1 LTTPDRP
8 LEVDVRGDLTGVWD
22 RDRMYQLVSNL
33 MGNAI
38 QHGEPRSP
46 IALRIAAGET
56 DIEIAIANRGIP
68 IPPEILPFIF
78 DAFRQG
84 RTNHAHRKGGLGL
97 GLFIAQEIARSH
109 GGLITVT
116 SSEGEGT
123 TFRVRLPR
131 RAAVEIAPAAGRVV
145 GVQD

>member
-1 LTTPDRP
+1 VLRFAFAP
-8 LEVDVRGDLTGVWD
+8 
-22 RDRMYQLVSNL
+22 
-33 MGNAI
+33 A
-38 QHGEPRSP
+38 RSP
-46 IALRIAAGET
+46 A
-56 DIEIAIANRGIP
+56 
-68 IPPEILPFIF
+68 FIF

-84 RTNHAHRKGGLGL
+84 RTNHAQRKGGLGL
-97 GLFIAQEIARSH
+97 GLFIAKEIVRSH